1 MANEQ
6 NHEIK
11 SFGPQFF
18 IETGSDRM
26 SFCGRT
32 VYFIGAA
39 TKLKNDGT
47 GESRVQNNI
56 SFHETGLA
64 RYYTEKQLQIEA
76 GILSK
81 DNDLTMSTVVHH
93 GDYTVN
99 ADRGELRLK
108 AKNIVIEAADNLSL
122 LGSKTIQI
130 GYPEQGATEEVLTN
144 ANRVHTTTKGGNI
157 GDLLKT
163 SSLFSSFAGSF
174 VSSSSL
180 ASAAAGMY
188 TGPLAGAAGK
198 FAKRFF

>member
-18 IETGSDRM
+18 IETGSERM
-26 SFCGRT
+26 GYSGRS
-32 VYFIGAA
+32 VYFIGAT
-39 TKLKNDGT
+39 TKDKV
-47 GESRVQNNI
+47 RNNI

-64 RYYTEKQLQIEA
+64 IYYTENVLQIES
-76 GILSK
+76 GIKCK
-81 DNDLTMSTVVHH
+81 DNEDAFRTVVHH
-93 GDYTVN
+93 GNYDVN
-99 ADRGELRLK
+99 ADKGEIRLS
-108 AKNIVIEAADNLSL
+108 AKNIIIEATDNLSL

-130 GYPEQGATEEVLTN
+130 GYPEQGATKEVLTN
-144 ANRVHTTTKGGNI
+144 ADKVHTTTRGGNI

-174 VSSSSL
+174 VSGGSL

-188 TGPLAGAAGK
+188 GGPVAGMLAKK
-198 FAKRFF
+198 FF

>member
-26 SFCGRT
+26 AFCGRT

-47 GESRVQNNI
+47 GESQVKNNI

-76 GILSK
+76 GKLSK
-81 DNDLTMSTVVHH
+81 DNEITMSTIVHH
-93 GDYTVN
+93 GDYSVN
-99 ADRGELRLK
+99 ADNGELRLK
-108 AKNIVIEAADNLSL
+108 AKNIVIEATNNLTL
-122 LGSKTIQI
+122 EAVNTIQI
-130 GYPEQGATEEVLTN
+130 GYPEQGATKEVRIEAGTVQVN
-144 ANRVHTTTKGGNI
+144 TRGGNI

-180 ASAAAGMY
+180 ASAASGMY
-188 TGPLAGAAGK
+188 SGPLAGAAGK
-198 FAKRFF
+198 FAKKFF

>member
-1 MANEQ
+1 MANAQ

-26 SFCGRT
+26 GFCGRT

-39 TKLKNDGT
+39 TKVKNDGT
-47 GESRVQNNI
+47 GESQVKNNI
-56 SFHETGLA
+56 SFHETGFA
-64 RYYTEKQLQIEA
+64 RVYTEKTLQVES
-76 GILSK
+76 GVLGSSNEK
-81 DNDLTMSTVVHH
+81 DNISFRQIVHN

-99 ADRGELRLK
+99 ADNGKLRLK
-108 AKNIVIEAADNLSL
+108 AKDIILEATDNITLKADKL
-122 LGSKTIQI
+122 IQI
-130 GYPEQGATEEVLTN
+130 GHPEQGATNQVRIEADKVQVNT
-144 ANRVHTTTKGGNI
+144 RGGNI

-174 VSSSSL
+174 VSGGSL

-188 TGPLAGAAGK
+188 GGPVAGAI
-198 FAKRFF
+198 AKMFF